1 MAQFKPILTV
11 AQSANSVEEEAGQII
26 FAKDTGDIYVDD
38 SQDNRFKLNTY
49 SYYIYLGDRAGVV
62 GNGVNNVASGEYS
75 FAAGNANQA
84 TDLYSFAIGDTN
96 VASGEGAVTVGQNN
110 TAEGDYSC
118 TIGENNSASGEGSF
132 AAGNSNVVSGDN
144 STIVGENN
152 IATGIGQFVAGKYN
166 ATNTNLYFI
175 VGAGTASNQRR
186 NILEVAPA
194 YVNING
200 TLKINGADA
209 IFGQVI
215 QMSTLPTAA
224 SSNVGYIYQYIGDTT
239 NDYIQGYFYQ
249 CKYDVEN
256 TTYFWQEIEVQEP
269 ERETEKVILFE
280 IADWTDSTAQS
291 VVYMNENYTQYDLL
305 YFMLKDYQT
314 GEIDTKTVVVADF
327 PVFESTAENGTD
339 YHIKVAGVKIKPT
352 ASNEVTLVNNVT
364 DFRIN
369 TIIGIKL

>member
-49 SYYIYLGDRAGVV
+49 SYYIYLGDRAGIV
-62 GNGVNNVASGEYS
+62 GNGINNIASGDYS
-75 FAAGNANQA
+75 FATGNANQA
-84 TDLYSFAIGDTN
+84 TDLYSMAIGNSNT
-96 VASGEGAVTVGQNN
+96 ASGEGAVAAGQNN
-110 TAEGDYSC
+110 TVSGDYSVA
-118 TIGENNSASGEGSF
+118 IGSHNTVSGNNAIAVGEYNMATGDKQLV
-132 AAGNSNVVSGDN
+132 AGN
-144 STIVGENN
+144 
-152 IATGIGQFVAGKYN
+152 YN

-175 VGAGTASNQRR
+175 VGAGTSNQRK

-200 TLKINGADA
+200 TLKINGTDV

-249 CKYDVEN
+249 CTYDSEN
-256 TTYFWQEIEVQEP
+256 YTYFWREINVQKE
-269 ERETEKVILFE
+269 ERESIKTTLFQ
-280 IADWTDSTAQS
+280 IQDWTSSTAQS
-291 VVYMNENYTQYDLL
+291 VVYMTENYTEYDFL

-314 GEIDTKTVVVADF
+314 GEVDTKTIAVTDF
-327 PVFESTAENGTD
+327 PVFTSAVEDGTD
-339 YHIKVAGVKIKPT
+339 YHIKIAGVKIKPT
-352 ASNEVTLVNNVT
+352 ESNEVTLVNNTT